1 MTGSGLIP
9 KVLTAGSRSL
19 ARGALALVTASVAS
33 AQIVPGSYRSGD
45 ILVEAPWSRASPGGA
60 KVASGYMRITNVGPL
75 PDRLIGGS
83 AAVAGGFE
91 VHLSTVVDGIAR
103 MEPVTDGLEIKPGE
117 TVELRPGGAHGM
129 LVDLQRPLK
138 KGGRVSERHACV
150 REGRPPRDRISS
162 GGHWCQSSACGR
174 RQPAPLTNKRAASSH
189 PVERRFKVT
198 PLCNRP
204 SFRGPGGQ
212 SAYAGLVATMLA

>member
-1 MTGSGLIP
+1 
-9 KVLTAGSRSL
+9 LTSKILTSGSRSL
-19 ARGALALVTASVAS
+19 ALGAFALVTASFAS
-33 AQIVPGSYRSGD
+33 AQIVPGIYRSGD

-138 KGGRVSERHACV
+138 DGELVKGTLVFEKAGPLEIEYRVA
-150 REGRPPRDRISS
+150 GIGAKAPPAA
-162 GGHWCQSSACGR
+162 GGSPR
-174 RQPAPLTNKRAASSH
+174 R
-189 PVERRFKVT
+189 
-198 PLCNRP
+198 
-204 SFRGPGGQ
+204 
-212 SAYAGLVATMLA
+212 